1 MNQGLLTGG
10 KTAAMQQLL
19 DALKNQKTV
28 TLYDLPESQAAYIA
42 ALVTNITGKRVLL
55 VLPNDLAAGKAA
67 DDAQQLL
74 GGQAACFPGGEIE
87 LGHGTSSHEGDC
99 GAWKP
104 CSEL

>member
-19 DALKNQKTV
+19 DALKNQKTA

-74 GGQAACFPGGEIE
+74 GGTGSLLSRWRNRA
-87 LGHGTSSHEGDC
+87 
-99 GAWKP
+99 GARNLQ
-104 CSEL
+104 S